1 MFFFFNRVTDT
12 LTYSGLTL
20 TATSLAGNRFLNFFF
35 STLVEYISF
44 TVECIMLRSIIRIFT
59 KIKKATYTCTVKC
72 KKTHKMNVGFK
83 RISKKRYIATEKKV
97 YQMSTTMAS
106 SLANGQ

>member
-44 TVECIMLRSIIRIFT
+44 TVECIMLRNQNFYKNQES
-59 KIKKATYTCTVKC
+59 
-72 KKTHKMNVGFK
+72 
-83 RISKKRYIATEKKV
+83 YI
-97 YQMSTTMAS
+97 YMYGQM
-106 SLANGQ
+106 QKDP

>member
-35 STLVEYISF
+35 LDFGRIYFIHSGMHHASQSEFLQKSRKLHIHV
-44 TVECIMLRSIIRIFT
+44 RSNAKRP
-59 KIKKATYTCTVKC
+59 IK
-72 KKTHKMNVGFK
+72 
-83 RISKKRYIATEKKV
+83 
-97 YQMSTTMAS
+97 
-106 SLANGQ
+106 